1 MNKSS
6 LGDELGRQRR
16 SLKER
21 PSLGTVSARNSG
33 EINIVDIKSGIRW

>member
-6 LGDELGRQRR
+6 LGDELGRQR

-21 PSLGTVSARNSG
+21 PSLGTVSSRNSG